1 MAYQYTVYG
10 LELSLF
16 TRKLEA
22 ALIFYGAPFVH
33 KPKTQA
39 NRQEIEHRSGTH
51 QVPVLHTPENW
62 MIGDTTPLMMLLDNR
77 YPARAMFPHGPLGVL
92 VHVIEEFL
100 DEWVARVMVHY
111 RWHYEES
118 SRFAAERITR
128 ATMPD
133 ADEATIAAA
142 LTNAPIAEWGKRA
155 CRATGTASE
164 QQQRAAEAEYTRIL
178 DAIDQQLQQTPYLL
192 GSRPCAVDTIVL
204 GGLRAHTYMDPAPK
218 KLVSQYPRI
227 VEWCEQDADRWDGT
241 GELAPFPQSTP
252 FAQMIL
258 AEMPTTYKPYI
269 LANSQAQAS
278 GTKAF
283 VVTTYAEEVSYL
295 SRPYP
300 ELSRHMLVN
309 RIANQ
314 INAEERRTVQDWLA
328 AVGLAKCFR

>member
-178 DAIDQQLQQTPYLL
+178 DAIDRQLQQTPYLL

-227 VEWCEQDADRWDGT
+227 VAWCERGGRPLGRDWRAGAVPAIDSLCTNDTRG
-241 GELAPFPQSTP
+241 
-252 FAQMIL
+252 
-258 AEMPTTYKPYI
+258 
-269 LANSQAQAS
+269 NAS
-278 GTKAF
+278 N
-283 VVTTYAEEVSYL
+283 L
-295 SRPYP
+295 
-300 ELSRHMLVN
+300 
-309 RIANQ
+309 
-314 INAEERRTVQDWLA
+314 
-328 AVGLAKCFR
+328 